1 MVQIIKLFILTGY
14 GAHPDSSTWK
24 VEAGNQEF
32 RAMFSY
38 MLSSCQPGIHET
50 LPLNIQNE
58 ERNGLVVYVHYQLSM
73 TEISQKKE
81 AGWVLL
87 MASASVQ
94 LHVAPFLWAYRECV
108 CGRTA

>member
-1 MVQIIKLFILTGY
+1 
-14 GAHPDSSTWK
+14 
-24 VEAGNQEF
+24 
-32 RAMFSY
+32 MFSY
-38 MLSSCQPGIHET
+38 MLSSRQPGIHET